1 VAVTETPLTLR
12 ILPDTLAICRMAAGG
27 ASAACPD
34 WLDWRDPLLAVVRR
48 GPELSIVC
56 RVERLPDPVPPGLT
70 VETGWRALQVQ
81 GPLDF
86 ALVGI
91 LADLS
96 GRLAQAGVSLF
107 ALSTFETDL
116 VLVRAPDLPQAVAAL
131 SPPHV
136 VTSSAGA

>member
-1 VAVTETPLTLR
+1 MAETPLTLR
-12 ILPDTLAICRMAAGG
+12 ALPDDLAICHMPAGG
-27 ASAACPD
+27 APPP

-48 GPELSIVC
+48 GAELSIVC

-70 VETGWRALQVQ
+70 VESGWRALEVQ

-96 GRLAQAGVSLF
+96 GRLARAGVSLF
-107 ALSTFETDL
+107 ALSTFQTDL
-116 VLVRAPDLPQAVAAL
+116 VLVRAPDLPRAVAAL
-131 SPPHV
+131 SPPHA
-136 VTSSAGA
+136 VTSA

>member
-1 VAVTETPLTLR
+1 MTRVTKTPLTLR
-12 ILPDTLAICRMAAGG
+12 ILPDTLAVCRMPAGDPPP
-27 ASAACPD
+27 A
-34 WLDWRDPLLAVVRR
+34 WLDWCDPLLAVLRR

-56 RVERLPDPVPPGLT
+56 RVERLPAPVPPGLT
-70 VETGWRALQVQ
+70 IEAGWRALEVQ

-116 VLVRAPDLPQAVAAL
+116 VLVRAPNLPRAVDAL
-131 SPPHV
+131 SPPHL
-136 VTSSAGA
+136 VTSAALP